1 MYHALDWG
9 VIKTKPTRTIPERLH
24 DIHAGLCGLLDEF
37 KPDVASVEQLF
48 FFRNLTTV
56 IPVAQARG
64 IILLALQERRI
75 PIAEYTPLQV
85 KQTITGSGKATKQEI
100 QAMMK
105 HELGLKDIP
114 RPDDAAD
121 GLAIALTL
129 IRHTDTLK
137 LLTSQQPLLST
148 PLAGL

>member
-1 MYHALDWG
+1 M
-9 VIKTKPTRTIPERLH
+9 
-24 DIHAGLCGLLDEF
+24 
-37 KPDVASVEQLF
+37 
-48 FFRNLTTV
+48 

-64 IILLALQERRI
+64 IILLVAQERRI

-105 HELGLKDIP
+105 HELSLADIP

-129 IRHTDTLK
+129 IRDTDTLR
-137 LLTSQQPLLST
+137 TLST
-148 PLAGL
+148 QKPLFSAPLSP